1 MVVIEA
7 VVNGGFS
14 SKTECDLC
22 MEEPENG
29 VLIEKPNSMIVN
41 GQVFLAH
48 RPKPLHI
55 CLDCLTMEIE
65 NMQCRN
71 TKTQERMMKLSKVS
85 IDNAQVNLLLEVD
98 GKIHLVGMDKD
109 KLNTVEF
116 FIKNSV
122 DTIIPT
128 KKTQQDL
135 LEFLDYKR

>member
-1 MVVIEA
+1 
-7 VVNGGFS
+7 
-14 SKTECDLC
+14 
-22 MEEPENG
+22 
-29 VLIEKPNSMIVN
+29 
-41 GQVFLAH
+41 
-48 RPKPLHI
+48 
-55 CLDCLTMEIE
+55 
-65 NMQCRN
+65 
-71 TKTQERMMKLSKVS
+71 MKLSKVS

-109 KLNTVEF
+109 KLNAVEF